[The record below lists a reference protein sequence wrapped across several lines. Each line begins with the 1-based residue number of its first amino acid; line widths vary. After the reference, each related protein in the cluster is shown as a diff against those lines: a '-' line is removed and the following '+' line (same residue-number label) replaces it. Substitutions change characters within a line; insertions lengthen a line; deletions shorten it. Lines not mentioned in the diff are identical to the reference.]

1 MAFLEIYRSGSLSAA
16 AERLGVSQPAVSGQL
31 ARLESQLGEKLFVRS
46 TRGAAPTARAGALA
60 IQVGLHLDRVRGVL
74 RPDGEGPLD
83 GVLRIAGASEI
94 MTLRVLPALSGLITR
109 GLRVRA
115 TLGLS
120 PELLDSLA
128 YGHVDLVVAST
139 RPRHPELNAVPF
151 VDEEFLLVASP
162 SLKHT
167 MDLGRLV
174 TEPVKALAHL
184 PLVAYSNELPIIR
197 RYWRSEFGCRPCN
210 SAALIVP
217 DLRAVLDNVIAG
229 AGFSVLPRYIAHQ
242 ALADG
247 SIEQIHHPPYPP
259 LNTLYLATRR
269 GAESPG
275 LLEARKTLLTAAAA
289 WGAL

>member
-31 ARLESQLGEKLFVRS
+31 ARLESHLGEKLFIRS
-46 TRGAAPTARAGALA
+46 ARGAAPTARAGALA
-60 IQVGLHLDRVRGVL
+60 IQVGLHLDRLREVL
-74 RPDGEGPLD
+74 RPDREALLD
-83 GVLRIAGASEI
+83 GDLRIAGASEV
-94 MTLRVLPALSGLITR
+94 MALRVLPALSGLIAR
-109 GLRVRA
+109 GLRIRA
-115 TLGLS
+115 TLGFS
-120 PELLDSLA
+120 HELLDSLA
-128 YGHVDLVVAST
+128 GGHVDLVVAST
-139 RPRHPELNAVPF
+139 RPRHPEIDAVPF

-162 SLKHT
+162 ALRHT
-167 MDLGRLV
+167 MDSDKLA

-184 PLVAYSNELPIIR
+184 PLVAYSKELPIIR
-197 RYWRSEFGCRPCN
+197 RYWRSEFGCRPSN

-247 SIEQIHHPPYPP
+247 LIEQIHHPLYPP

-269 GAESPG
+269 GFESPG
-275 LLEARKTLLTAAAA
+275 LSEARKTLLTEAAD